1 MVQILVLILI
11 IALAVKLCVYLFH
24 LVSDK
29 IAANKEMAAEDAE
42 VEAKRN
48 EVDSKI
54 KEAKKQHLDK
64 GQRAKLREAQA
75 KERDAYLENFHI
87 TLYQLI
93 YIFLIACVLGLILEE
108 VWMYINFGIKE
119 SRVGMVWGPFSP
131 LYGFGAVLLTVVLW
145 GLRKRPT
152 WQIYLIS
159 AALGTGLEQVTGW
172 AMETFAHAESWNYLG
187 LPDHITKWTAWRF
200 VIIWGFLGLIW
211 LRVIL
216 PELLFRIRRASTGK
230 GRVIVVVALAV
241 FLVFDALVTVT
252 CFSRNTARA
261 EGIPA
266 ANGFEEWIDE
276 HYDEQFIDERFENL
290 TVEDSGSFTG
300 E

>member
-48 EVDSKI
+48 LVDSKI